1 MCVAS
6 FDLESENR
14 ERKREK
20 WFRMI
25 NGIYTA
31 ESGGPGPIGAPTVP
45 AGQVPAP
52 PAGMGIDHFS
62 LYVLYLEF

>member
-1 MCVAS
+1 MLLV
-6 FDLESENR
+6 LTLR
-14 ERKREK
+14 VRIERKREK